1 MLAAQ
6 TPIERLLARATETP
20 DAPWLY
26 QSINSEW
33 GAYSYAQ
40 VADQVLRMA
49 SAIKALGI
57 PKGSAI
63 GIGGRNTAHW
73 VMADLAI
80 SAVGCVSVGLYPKQ
94 STEHLQYILKHCEA
108 KAVFVGPMID
118 AQEFMDALPADLLT
132 IGFPYPDAPQCKLA
146 WNSLIEQ
153 HGRLDQPT
161 PPGPDELMTLVYTSG
176 TTGYPKGVMLSWR
189 NAEFTIN
196 GLLKAM
202 PPKKEEIFFSYLPLA
217 HMFERGAVEL
227 SSLYLGAKIYFLEHL
242 EKLPEQL
249 TYVRPTRFFGV
260 PLVYTRIQAG
270 ILRKMPQEKLDKL
283 LGLPIIGTLVKKK
296 IKKAV
301 GLDRA
306 WLIFSG
312 AAPMPTP
319 LLQWFDKLGIQV
331 LQGYGMTE
339 NSIYASANL
348 PQANRIGSVG
358 REMPGANTK
367 ISADGEILY
376 KHPGVMM
383 GYYKEPE
390 KTKETFD
397 EDGYLRTG
405 DRGRLDA
412 EGYLYITG
420 RVKDIFKTMKGKYV
434 APAPIEGALAR
445 NTDID
450 QLCFVGS
457 ELKQP
462 IMLVS
467 LNDAGRLKPR
477 AEIEAAL
484 IADMEAVNANLE
496 PHEAIAKIVVVKEPW
511 TIDNGLMTPTM
522 KVKRPQVEQRYC
534 DLIRKEGET
543 RSKVAWEA

>member
-6 TPIERLLARATETP
+6 NPIERLRARAAETP

-26 QSINSEW
+26 QSINGVWSSL
-33 GAYSYAQ
+33 SYAQ

-49 SAIKALGI
+49 AAIKALGI
-57 PKGSAI
+57 PAGAAI

-80 SAVGCVSVGLYPKQ
+80 GAAGCVSVGLYPKQ
-94 STEHLQYILKHCEA
+94 SVEHLQYILKHCEA
-108 KAVFVGPMID
+108 QAVFVGPMID
-118 AQEFMDALPADLLT
+118 AQEFMDALPQDLLT
-132 IGFPYPDAPQCKLA
+132 IGFPYPDAPKCKLDWSA
-146 WNSLIEQ
+146 LIEQ
-153 HGRLDQPT
+153 HAPLAVPT

-176 TTGYPKGVMLSWR
+176 TTGYPKGVMLSW
-189 NAEFTIN
+189 AAAQYTVE

-217 HMFERGAVEL
+217 HMFERGAVEI
-227 SSLYLGAKIYFLEHL
+227 SSLYLGAKVYFLEHL
-242 EKLPEQL
+242 DKLPEQL
-249 TYVRPTRFFGV
+249 AFVRPTRFFGV

-270 ILRKMPQEKLDKL
+270 ILRKMPQEKLDRL
-283 LGLPIIGTLVKKK
+283 LGLPIIGSLIKKK

-312 AAPMPTP
+312 AAPMPKP
-319 LLQWFDKLGIQV
+319 LLEWFDKLGIQV

-339 NSIYASANL
+339 NSIYASANR
-348 PQANRIGSVG
+348 PGANRIGSVG
-358 REMPGANTK
+358 QEMPGANTK
-367 ISADGEILY
+367 ISESGEILY
-376 KHPGVMM
+376 KHPGIMM

-390 KTKETFD
+390 KTRETFTD
-397 EDGYLRTG
+397 DGYLRTG
-405 DRGRLDA
+405 DKGKLDA
-412 EGYLYITG
+412 DGYLFITG

-462 IMLVS
+462 IMLVC
-467 LNDAGRLKPR
+467 LNDAGKKKPR
-477 AEIEAAL
+477 AEVESAL
-484 IADMEAVNANLE
+484 ISDMEAVNATLE
-496 PHEAIAKIVVVKEPW
+496 PHEAIGKIVLVKDAW
-511 TIDNGLMTPTM
+511 SIDNGLMTPTM
-522 KVKRPQVEQRYC
+522 KVKRPQVEQKYC
-534 DLIRKEGET
+534 DLIRKEGES
-543 RSKVAWEA
+543 RGKVSWEA